1 VPGGTTRHNTLRCI
15 NSGAQPR
22 NLKKNSMQIK
32 LFTIPV
38 TGGEALTDE
47 MNVFLRSKKILQT
60 EGQLTNHAGGASWCF
75 CIRYIEDGVG
85 KERPKIDYMQVLDAA
100 SFKRFSKMRELRK
113 RIASDEAIPAYAV
126 FTDEELAGMAAM
138 EILTIAG
145 VKAVK
150 GIGEKRCEKYGQL
163 FVNIPQ

>member
-1 VPGGTTRHNTLRCI
+1 
-15 NSGAQPR
+15 
-22 NLKKNSMQIK
+22 MQIK

-38 TGGEALTDE
+38 TGGEAITDE

-60 EGQLTNHAGGASWCF
+60 EGQLANHAGGASWCF
-75 CIRYIEDGVG
+75 CIRYIEDGAAG
-85 KERPKIDYMQVLDAA
+85 YSKEKPKIDYMQVLDAA

-113 RIASDEAIPAYAV
+113 RIATDEAIPAYAV
-126 FTDEELAGMAAM
+126 FTDEELAGMAGM
-138 EILTIAG
+138 EILTLAG

-150 GIGEKRCEKYGQL
+150 GIGEKRCDKYGQL